1 VAAAPFVKA
10 YQEERTMPFVTT
22 PERYGR
28 KLGMLLCVERGLHLK
43 FGEAGVAL
51 LPEIKALSDPEKILA
66 VYDAIVMATSLDEVR
81 RACAKAAPP
90 LLAARGR
97 RARTAS
103 APARRGTWPT
113 HWSVGR
119 RR

>member
-1 VAAAPFVKA
+1 VVAAPFVQA
-10 YQEERTMPFVTT
+10 YQEERTMPFVST

-28 KLGMLLCVERGLHLK
+28 KLGMLEIIEDTLRLK

-51 LPEIKALSDPEKILA
+51 LPQIKALSDLEKIRA
-66 VYDAIVMATSLDEVR
+66 VFRVLVMVTSLDEVR
-81 RACAKAAPP
+81 QACAKAAPP

-97 RARTAS
+97 RARTANV
-103 APARRGTWPT
+103 PARRATWAT
-113 HWSVGR
+113 RWSVAR

>member
-1 VAAAPFVKA
+1 
-10 YQEERTMPFVTT
+10 MPFVST
-22 PERYGR
+22 PVRYGI
-28 KLGMLLCVERGLHLK
+28 KLGMLQIIEDTLRVK

-51 LPEIKALSDPEKILA
+51 FPEIKALNDPKMFRA
-66 VYDAIVMATSLDEVR
+66 VQGAIVVATTLDEVQA
-81 RACAKAAPP
+81 ACAKARAP

-97 RARTAS
+97 RARMAN

-113 HWSVGR
+113 NWSVGR